1 MPSRM
6 LLLSLFIF
14 SANIQAYG
22 FPVEI
27 IEFIDNARIV
37 ASIDE
42 GDIDDALYWQPFEG
56 APPLSIAGALEAIQK
71 HIASDPEAGNASLT
85 GIELKQIPHHKKHWH
100 YLVKMR
106 IEVDGKPKP
115 RYFIVLM
122 NGKVITGLREPQMV
136 K

>member
-6 LLLSLFIF
+6 LPLLLLLF
-14 SANIQAYG
+14 SASTQAYE

-27 IEFIDNARIV
+27 IEFIDNAKIV

-42 GDIDDALYWQPFEG
+42 GDIDESLYWQPFESP
-56 APPLSIAGALEAIQK
+56 PPLSIAGALDAIRT
-71 HIASDPEAGNASLT
+71 HIASDPQAGRTELT
-85 GIELKQIPHHKKHWH
+85 GIELKQIPHHSRHWH

-106 IEVDGKPKP
+106 TEVEGKPQP

-122 NGKVITGLREPQMV
+122 TGKVIPGLREPETV